1 MYLYLYIT
9 RLKVINNHIAI
20 YLMLLVRWYIYDRVH
35 IILKPVQ
42 INDHNT
48 LYLLLCKD
56 SIRSQYINCNTN
68 AAFKLFNYIYLY
80 YVGTYTYGLF
90 FCQVLYVST
99 YFLFNA
105 STF

>member
-1 MYLYLYIT
+1 MGYTTEYL
-9 RLKVINNHIAI
+9 R
-20 YLMLLVRWYIYDRVH
+20 

-68 AAFKLFNYIYLY
+68 AALKIFNYIFLIC
-80 YVGTYTYGLF
+80 TYIHMDN
-90 FCQVLYVST
+90 
-99 YFLFNA
+99 FLVK
-105 STF
+105 SYI